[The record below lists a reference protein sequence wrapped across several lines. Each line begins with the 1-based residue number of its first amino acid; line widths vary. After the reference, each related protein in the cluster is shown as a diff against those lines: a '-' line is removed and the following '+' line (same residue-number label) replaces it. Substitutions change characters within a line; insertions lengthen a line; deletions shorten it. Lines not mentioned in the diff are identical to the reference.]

1 MATGLSSRLCVLTP
15 HWRGL
20 HNGNA
25 TDQGLSPLENQSLNV
40 YGHTTVHDGSN
51 ARGLST
57 LHDPPAPVARAP
69 RCGELSMFSCA
80 RGSCRPGV
88 SRTPWTG
95 IQAAVAGRFREG
107 EPLTPFSSWSFL
119 REGFGKISLR
129 MQFQDELDQAWL
141 SAGHS
146 SSPSSRWGFRC
157 LGAQDASQRG
167 GPARVLGPANQVH
180 GPCV

>member
-119 REGFGKISLR
+119 EQKK
-129 MQFQDELDQAWL
+129 QKDQSNL
-141 SAGHS
+141 PVTHL
-146 SSPSSRWGFRC
+146 P
-157 LGAQDASQRG
+157 
-167 GPARVLGPANQVH
+167 LGPHAPTARGAVLLQTFQLL
-180 GPCV
+180 PAFPSRKQAALL